1 MLEIVPR
8 LALGTRGV
16 IWADARSLPAREIA
30 DSLLESITEHGFSRA
45 RAGIAQTPVAAE
57 LAARTKPVGAWG
69 TGVDA
74 GGVSVCKAAGH
85 GAAANTA
92 SPRSPLLPPT
102 RPAARITTVNVG
114 EDAKF
119 IAPLPIELLDP
130 SDQLF
135 AMLLAVGI
143 ETCGDLAALDH
154 QAIEVRFGSE
164 GSKLWHLARA
174 DDKRRLF
181 AEMPRNLPSASFEWV
196 EYTLRDPERLLFVI
210 NSLMGTVCTALTGRG
225 EGAREMVLAFSLANR
240 STAEHR
246 LRPARATSSQ
256 KAWMR
261 LVRAEL
267 EKIRLADSVTGISLR
282 VEAVVAHA
290 ERQGD
295 LFDRGFAT
303 ARATEETIAQ
313 MLDDQGAIVVVPSNS
328 AHPLL
333 ERRTRWVPQEPGE
346 AARPRL
352 VFRSGAVEPSP
363 ELTLQMLP
371 EPRRIMVL
379 TERRRDHELPARYRE
394 SGEWTAILSALGPER
409 VSGGE
414 WEGDHFAREYF
425 RCVTR
430 EGAMVWIYRDLR
442 LGCWYL
448 HGWWD

>member
-1 MLEIVPR
+1 MSIVCVAVPNAPAEKLSRLAPPLLEIVPR
-8 LALGTRGV
+8 LALGGRGV
-16 IWADARSLPAREIA
+16 IWADARSLAAREVA
-30 DSLLESITEHGFSRA
+30 DSLLDSVAESGFPRA
-45 RAGIAQTPVAAE
+45 RAGIALTPVAAE
-57 LAARTKPVGAWG
+57 LAARTKAVRPTPRVM
-69 TGVDA
+69 TV
-74 GGVSVCKAAGH
+74 AA
-85 GAAANTA
+85 
-92 SPRSPLLPPT
+92 
-102 RPAARITTVNVG
+102 G
-114 EDAKF
+114 EDAQF
-119 IAPLPIELLDP
+119 IAPLAIELLNP

-154 QAIEVRFGSE
+154 QSIEVRFGSE
-164 GSKLWHLARA
+164 GSRLWHLAHA

-210 NSLMGTVCTALTGRG
+210 NSLLGNVCAALTERG
-225 EGAREMVLAFSLANR
+225 EGAREMMLAFSLANR

-313 MLDDQGAIVVVPSNS
+313 LLDDQGAIVVVPSNS
-328 AHPLL
+328 QHPLL
-333 ERRTRWVPQEPGE
+333 ERRTRWVLQEPGE

-352 VFRSGAVEPSP
+352 AFRSAHGEPVP

-371 EPRRIMVL
+371 EPKRITVL
-379 TERRRDHELPARYRE
+379 TEHRRDHELPARYRE
-394 SGEWTAILSALGPER
+394 AGEWTVILSALGPER
-409 VSGGE
+409 VSGCG
-414 WEGDHFAREYF
+414 WETDSFAREYF

-430 EGAMVWIYRDLR
+430 EGTMVWIYRDVR
-442 LGCWYL
+442 SQHWYL

>member
-1 MLEIVPR
+1 MCVAVPSASAEKLSQLAPPLLKIVPR
-8 LALGTRGV
+8 LALGARGV
-16 IWADARSLPAREIA
+16 IWADARSLPAREVT
-30 DSLLESITEHGFSRA
+30 DSLLDSIVESGFTRA
-45 RAGIAQTPVAAE
+45 RAGIATTPVAAE
-57 LAARTKPVGAWG
+57 LAART
-69 TGVDA
+69 
-74 GGVSVCKAAGH
+74 S
-85 GAAANTA
+85 
-92 SPRSPLLPPT
+92 T
-102 RPAARITTVNVG
+102 RPATRITSVSAG
-114 EDAKF
+114 DDARF
-119 IAPLPIELLDP
+119 IASLPIELLDP
-130 SDQLF
+130 SDKIF

-143 ETCGDLAALDH
+143 ETCGDLARLDH

-164 GSKLWHLARA
+164 GSKVWHLSRA

-210 NSLMGTVCTALTGRG
+210 NSLMGTVCNALTGRG

-267 EKIRLADSVTGISLR
+267 EKIRLADAVTGISLR

-290 ERQGD
+290 GRQGD

-313 MLDDQGAIVVVPSNS
+313 MLDDQGAIVVVPGNS

-346 AARPRL
+346 AARPKL
-352 VFRSGAVEPSP
+352 AFRSGNGEPAP

-371 EPRRIMVL
+371 EPKRITVL

-394 SGEWTAILSALGPER
+394 SDEWTVILSALGPER

-414 WEGDHFAREYF
+414 WERDHFAREYF

-430 EGAMVWIYRDLR
+430 EGTMVWIYRDVR
-442 LGCWYL
+442 GDGWYL

>member
-1 MLEIVPR
+1 MSVVCVAVPNTSVEKLSQLAPPLLEIVPR

-30 DSLLESITEHGFSRA
+30 DSLLDSVVESGFPRA
-45 RAGIAQTPVAAE
+45 RAGIALTPVAAE
-57 LAARTKPVGAWG
+57 LAARTKPVGAWV
-69 TGVDA
+69 T
-74 GGVSVCKAAGH
+74 
-85 GAAANTA
+85 
-92 SPRSPLLPPT
+92 PM
-102 RPAARITTVNVG
+102 RPAARITTVNAG

-130 SDQLF
+130 SDLLF

-154 QAIEVRFGSE
+154 QSIEVRFGGE
-164 GSKLWHLARA
+164 GSKLWHLSRA

-210 NSLMGTVCTALTGRG
+210 NSLMGNVCTALTERG

-267 EKIRLADSVTGISLR
+267 EKIRLADAVTGLSLR

-295 LFDRGFAT
+295 LFDRGFAS

-333 ERRTRWVPQEPGE
+333 ERRTRWLPQEPGE

-352 VFRSGAVEPSP
+352 AFRPANAEPTP
-363 ELTLQMLP
+363 ELTLQLLP
-371 EPRRIMVL
+371 EPRRITVL

-394 SGEWTAILSALGPER
+394 SGEWSGILSALGPER
-409 VSGGE
+409 VSGGG
-414 WEGDHFAREYF
+414 WEEDSFAREYF

-430 EGAMVWIYRDLR
+430 EGTMVWIYRDIR
-442 LGCWYL
+442 RNDWYL